1 MGVGFMVVLVK
12 FWWVFLILFG
22 CLIFCRYIDKKE
34 ASEKEEAKL
43 KKQQEAIIGAIRGG
57 QADQS
62 NNHTKPTFKGEPELS
77 NDSYILFL
85 AKKYAIEKNDLLGKY
100 VLYDSLYPSLD
111 EALKMADGL
120 EIEQR
125 DLEER
130 RRGDSELQAI
140 ADAKAQKADNK
151 RLAIGSVVLLF
162 IASICWFYYV
172 YGNKEPT
179 QYAYQPLVPKIE
191 IEMRVEPSFDC
202 SKANS
207 PSEKLICS
215 DNELATEDNELFKL
229 YKKAK
234 AKSNDPVAFKAESV
248 DAWKARE
255 GYCKDKDCLLEW
267 YSRRKAYYQD
277 ILNT

>member
-1 MGVGFMVVLVK
+1 
-12 FWWVFLILFG
+12 
-22 CLIFCRYIDKKE
+22 
-34 ASEKEEAKL
+34 
-43 KKQQEAIIGAIRGG
+43 
-57 QADQS
+57 
-62 NNHTKPTFKGEPELS
+62 
-77 NDSYILFL
+77 
-85 AKKYAIEKNDLLGKY
+85 
-100 VLYDSLYPSLD
+100 
-111 EALKMADGL
+111 
-120 EIEQR
+120 
-125 DLEER
+125 
-130 RRGDSELQAI
+130 
-140 ADAKAQKADNK
+140 
-151 RLAIGSVVLLF
+151 
-162 IASICWFYYV
+162 
-172 YGNKEPT
+172 
-179 QYAYQPLVPKIE
+179 
-191 IEMRVEPSFDC
+191 MRVEPSFDC